1 MRIKTKEDRRDRIK
15 FRIRKRVR
23 GTEERPRLTV
33 FRSVAHI
40 YVQVVNDAD
49 GKTIASASTVE
60 PAVKGV
66 LDQAAKGGNVAG
78 AKAIGKTIAERL
90 LEKGV
95 KRVVFDRNG
104 FLYHGRIKAV
114 ADAAREAGLEF

>member
-1 MRIKTKEDRRDRIK
+1 MRIKTKDDRRQRIK
-15 FRIRKRVR
+15 YRIRKRVE
-23 GTEERPRLTV
+23 GTEARPRLTV

-40 YVQVVNDAD
+40 YVQVVDDAT
-49 GKTIASASTVE
+49 GTTVASASTVE
-60 PAVKGV
+60 PTVKGTM
-66 LDQAAKGGNVAG
+66 DKQARGGNVAG

-104 FLYHGRIKAV
+104 FLYHGRVKAV

>member
-1 MRIKTKEDRRDRIK
+1 MRIKTSKDRRQRIK
-15 FRIRKRVR
+15 FRIRKRVQ
-23 GTEERPRLTV
+23 GTEARPRLTV

-40 YVQVVNDAD
+40 YVQVVDD
-49 GKTIASASTVE
+49 MTGRTVASASSVD
-60 PAVKGV
+60 PKVKG
-66 LDQAAKGGNVAG
+66 AMEKKASGGNVAG

-104 FLYHGRIKAV
+104 FLYHGRVKAV
-114 ADAAREAGLEF
+114 ADSAREAGLEF

>member
-1 MRIKTKEDRRDRIK
+1 MRIKTKDDRRQRIK
-15 FRIRKRVR
+15 YRIRKRVE
-23 GTEERPRLTV
+23 GTEARPRLTV

-40 YVQVVNDAD
+40 YVQVVDDAT
-49 GKTIASASTVE
+49 GRTVASASTVE
-60 PAVKGV
+60 PTVKGTM
-66 LDQAAKGGNVAG
+66 DKKASGGNVAG

-90 LEKGV
+90 IEKGV

-104 FLYHGRIKAV
+104 FLYHGRVKAV